1 MTKRVDPPALV
12 LASTS
17 RYRAALLERLG
28 LPFEV
33 VAPDVDEAA
42 LPGQELAPGAL
53 AARLAEAKALAVQRR
68 RARAVVIGSDQVCAC
83 GGEVLGKPLTRERA
97 VEQLLRLQGRAHE
110 LWTAVCIANPGGL
123 VAFHDRTRLFMRTRT
138 RAQLERYVDV
148 DQPFDCAGSYRLEAS
163 GIALFERIESEDHT
177 AIVGLPLL
185 RLVRELAALGYDV

>member
-1 MTKRVDPPALV
+1 MTNRAALPALV

-28 LPFEV
+28 LVFEV
-33 VAPDVDEAA
+33 VAPDVDETA
-42 LPGQELAPGAL
+42 LQNEGLAPGAL
-53 AARLAEAKALAVQRR
+53 AARLAEAKALAVQERR
-68 RARAVVIGSDQVCAC
+68 PRAVVLGGDQVCAL
-83 GGEVLGKPLTRERA
+83 GETILGKPLTRERA

-110 LWTAVCIANPGGL
+110 LWTAVCIAHPGGF
-123 VAFHDRTRLFMRTRT
+123 VAFHDRTRLFMRART

-148 DQPFDCAGSYRLEAS
+148 DQPFDCAGSYRLEAR

-185 RLVRELAALGYDV
+185 RLVRELVALGYDV